1 MTTAPPRVTLLTQ
14 ADCHYC
20 EHAKDVL
27 ERVRAEVPIE
37 VEEIDLTSTEG
48 HALATQH
55 GVLFAPG
62 ILLNGQT
69 FGYGRLSERRLL
81 KSLRRL
87 ASSSD

>member
-1 MTTAPPRVTLLTQ
+1 MRTAPPSVTLLTQ
-14 ADCHYC
+14 ADCHFC

-27 ERVRAEVPIE
+27 ERVGAEVPIE

-48 HALATQH
+48 RALATQH

-62 ILLNGQT
+62 ILLNGEA

-87 ASSSD
+87 ASD